1 MTASEIIRS
10 SYFENASITVICL
23 NSLMMVMD
31 DPTVEEPNPVFKM
44 AETVF
49 LGLYTVEMV
58 LKIIGMGFYFSENA
72 YIKDGWNILDFVI
85 VVLSLPTLFVTAG
98 GIESQIDIEKLE
110 LEGAQSVSGFNIGSL
125 RAFRVLRPLKT
136 ISSVKGLK
144 VLMNALIS
152 ALPLL

>member
-98 GIESQIDIEKLE
+98 GIESQIDIE
-110 LEGAQSVSGFNIGSL
+110 
-125 RAFRVLRPLKT
+125 
-136 ISSVKGLK
+136 
-144 VLMNALIS
+144 
-152 ALPLL
+152 